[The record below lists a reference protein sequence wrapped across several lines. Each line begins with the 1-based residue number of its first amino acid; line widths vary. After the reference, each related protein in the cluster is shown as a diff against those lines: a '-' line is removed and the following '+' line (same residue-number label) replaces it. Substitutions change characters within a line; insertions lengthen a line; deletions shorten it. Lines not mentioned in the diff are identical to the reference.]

1 MFGFVL
7 SRFVNGN
14 INAAERNKTFSGME
28 TFNIT
33 DLACNQS
40 CGGVADPGN
49 GNKVRTQLVHQFL
62 YPSVVF
68 VDPFLNM
75 LHVFYSVKK
84 FESIAIVGDT
94 DRMLCGFDNIG
105 CRTFTASVQQRIN
118 LGNMSFCKLLRSTVF
133 LEYSNGRAA
142 VNVAEKRFQFG
153 KNDLNKV
160 VYSNFRFP

>member
-1 MFGFVL
+1 M
-7 SRFVNGN
+7 
-14 INAAERNKTFSGME
+14 KTPCVTYFAGDESG
-28 TFNIT
+28 
-33 DLACNQS
+33 
-40 CGGVADPGN
+40 GGVADPGN
-49 GNKVRTQLVHQFL
+49 GKQVRTQLVHQFF
-62 YPSVVF
+62 YASVVF

-75 LHVFYSVKK
+75 LHIFDSVKK
-84 FESIAIVGDT
+84 LKSITIIGNT

-105 CRTFTASVQQRIN
+105 RRTFTASVEQ
-118 LGNMSFCKLLRSTVF
+118 GSDFGSMSLRKLLRGSVL